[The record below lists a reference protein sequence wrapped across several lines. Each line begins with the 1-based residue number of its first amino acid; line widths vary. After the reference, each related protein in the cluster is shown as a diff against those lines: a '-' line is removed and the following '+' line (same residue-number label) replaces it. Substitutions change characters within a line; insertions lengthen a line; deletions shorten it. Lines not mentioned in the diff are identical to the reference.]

1 MRNLPLMH
9 ARPEEGFARHRLLLP
24 ALASA
29 FLLASFLGGAPVRAA
44 DAARPARARAR
55 AATQPSGFRIRSS
68 RASPAARPSDIVQ
81 FMREYRSGAWPSSVM
96 GRIAKGF
103 DDQQIDAIAA
113 WFAAQPE

>member
-1 MRNLPLMH
+1 M
-9 ARPEEGFARHRLLLP
+9 RHRLLSP
-24 ALASA
+24 ALASVL
-29 FLLASFLGGAPVRAA
+29 LLAGLASGPVRAA
-44 DAARPARARAR
+44 DMAPPGASSCTGCHAAKPI
-55 AATQPSGFRIRSS
+55 PNSVIPRIAGRK
-68 RASPAARPSDIVQ
+68 ASDIVQ

>member
-1 MRNLPLMH
+1 MR
-9 ARPEEGFARHRLLLP
+9 RLLLP

-29 FLLASFLGGAPVRAA
+29 LLLAGPAQAAEAPPGASSCTGCHASTKIADSVIPRIAGRKAA
-44 DAARPARARAR
+44 DI
-55 AATQPSGFRIRSS
+55 AT
-68 RASPAARPSDIVQ
+68 A
-81 FMREYRSGAWPSSVM
+81 MREFKSGAWPSTVM

>member
-1 MRNLPLMH
+1 M
-9 ARPEEGFARHRLLLP
+9 RHRLLLP

-29 FLLASFLGGAPVRAA
+29 LLLASVMAGGPVRAA
-44 DAARPARARAR
+44 DAGPPGASSCTGCH
-55 AATQPSGFRIRSS
+55 AAKRIPDSVIPRIAG
-68 RASPAARPSDIVQ
+68 RKASDIIQ

-96 GRIAKGF
+96 GRIAKGY

>member
-1 MRNLPLMH
+1 M
-9 ARPEEGFARHRLLLP
+9 RHRLLLA
-24 ALASA
+24 ALASTL
-29 FLLASFLGGAPVRAA
+29 LLASPAWAA
-44 DAARPARARAR
+44 DAPPGASSCTGCHAPKHVADSVI
-55 AATQPSGFRIRSS
+55 PRIAGRK
-68 RASPAARPSDIVQ
+68 ADDIVK

>member
-1 MRNLPLMH
+1 MRRVLLPGL
-9 ARPEEGFARHRLLLP
+9 AAALLLVGSTAWAAEP
-24 ALASA
+24 PPGGPPGASSCTGCH
-29 FLLASFLGGAPVRAA
+29 ASQKIA
-44 DAARPARARAR
+44 DSVIP
-55 AATQPSGFRIRSS
+55 RIAGRK
-68 RASPAARPSDIVQ
+68 AQDIVT